1 MRRSTFGIVVVL
13 VSLAVVAPSW
23 AQPKGDATL
32 MPADGFTGWK
42 KIPQQRVYT
51 EADLYGYIDGGAEL
65 FLEFGFEQLTQQK
78 YTKGTATFTV
88 DLYRMR
94 DPIAATGIYLMKCG
108 NEARRPGFAERHTVS
123 RHQLLFLRDRFFVI
137 ISSGSGQESL
147 VPELV
152 AFGGAV
158 ASKMPATGPLP
169 IMSQLPKAGQVDT
182 TLRLLRGPYGLQ
194 AIYTLGEGDILQLA
208 GKLTAVAADYRDAS
222 GAYTRIAASYPTAS
236 AATKAFAFLTR
247 NLDSYLKPVEKSAAR
262 LVFSDYQKKYGVVAV
277 SGATIDIRVNLATKP
292 AK

>member
-1 MRRSTFGIVVVL
+1 MRRSTFGIVVTL
-13 VSLAVVAPSW
+13 VSLAVTAPAW

-42 KIPQQRVYT
+42 RAPQQRVYT

-108 NEARRPGFAERHTVS
+108 KEARRPGFAERHTVS

-158 ASKMPATGPLP
+158 ASKMPADKPLP
-169 IMSQLPKAGQVDT
+169 IVSQLPKAGQVDA

-222 GAYTRIAASYPTAS
+222 GAYTRIAASYPTAA

-247 NLDSYLKPVEKSAAR
+247 NLDSYLKPIEKDASR
-262 LVFSDYQKKYGVVAV
+262 LVFSDYQKRYGVVAV